1 MATLNNANI
10 INGNPVETADILQ
23 LYTALGTG
31 SPGDIT
37 GLVITGSLDGSATSI
52 VIPSPAT
59 STRSYYPTLV
69 PGVGTQNLEIGTLEY
84 NAATDTL
91 TTTASYATLASTS
104 TSVDMYTSQNGAP
117 ATSPPSNFIPIGGT
131 VTLVGGTFPL
141 NLSTIF
147 PGLTTP
153 ISGFGVDL
161 IMTATDIT
169 SPQAVQLSFSL
180 GIVTFTGTGTDI
192 ISYSGWIKS

>member
-37 GLVITGSLDGSATSI
+37 GLVITGSLNGSATSI

-59 STRSYYPTLV
+59 STGSYYPTLV

-91 TTTASYATLASTS
+91 TTTSSYANEAIKS
-104 TSVDMYTSQNGAP
+104 TSVDMYTSQNGVP

>member
-1 MATLNNANI
+1 MATLNPSNIVNGNI
-10 INGNPVETADILQ
+10 IEPSDILQ
-23 LYTALGTG
+23 LYQAFGTG
-31 SPGDIT
+31 SGASIT
-37 GLVITGSLDGSATSI
+37 GLSMTGSLNGNA
-52 VIPSPAT
+52 
-59 STRSYYPTLV
+59 ST
-69 PGVGTQNLEIGTLEY
+69 
-84 NAATDTL
+84 A
-91 TTTASYATLASTS
+91 TTASYATLASTS
-104 TSVDMYTSQNGAP
+104 TSVDMYTSQNGVP

>member
-52 VIPSPAT
+52 VIPSPST
-59 STRSYYPTLV
+59 STGTYYPTLV

-84 NAATDTL
+84 NAATNTL
-91 TTTASYATLASTS
+91 TTTASYATTALNAS
-104 TSVDMYTSQNGAP
+104 VIQVNSQKYDDG
-117 ATSPPSNFIPIGGT
+117 
-131 VTLVGGTFPL
+131 
-141 NLSTIF
+141 
-147 PGLTTP
+147 
-153 ISGFGVDL
+153 
-161 IMTATDIT
+161 
-169 SPQAVQLSFSL
+169 
-180 GIVTFTGTGTDI
+180 GIVTGDFKFIAGKVAMGT
-192 ISYSGWIKS
+192 WCCC

>member
-1 MATLNNANI
+1 MATLDPSNIVNGNI
-10 INGNPVETADILQ
+10 IEPNDILQ
-23 LYTALGTG
+23 LYSALGST
-31 SPGDIT
+31 SPGSIT
-37 GLVITGSLDGSATSI
+37 GLVMTGSLNGSATSI
-52 VIPSPAT
+52 IIPSPA
-59 STRSYYPTLV
+59 
-69 PGVGTQNLEIGTLEY
+69 
-84 NAATDTL
+84 
-91 TTTASYATLASTS
+91 TS
-104 TSVDMYTSQNGAP
+104 TSVDMYTSQNGVP